1 MKKMAIGERVK
12 LSDFLDQSALS
23 KKLFVE
29 VIGEEELDIT
39 CFGLDSE
46 EKLSDDRYM
55 IFFNQL
61 ISPNNEILANLSNPK
76 KSVFEIELSKLPSN
90 IKKLVF
96 TLTLDSNKEIR
107 NIKPIKLNIG
117 NGIETSIQLEVK
129 GEDFRNEKAII
140 LAEVYFKDF
149 WRLNAVAKGFDGGLS
164 ALLRHF
170 GGEEIVE
177 EMDEKKVK
185 LEKKMREKAPVLVD
199 LTKKASISLEKV
211 GLKAHRAKV
220 ALCLDISG
228 SMDSLY
234 KKGLV
239 KKLSEKILALGCN
252 FDDDGEIDVFLFG
265 VNAHIP
271 EPYSIDNCG
280 NYLNDIL
287 KEYPLEG
294 GTDYGKVIKKIREYY
309 EDNTEGLPIY
319 VMFVTD
325 GETSSEDQ
333 ARDQIRKASYEPI
346 FWQFMAI
353 GEGRFRFLEE
363 LDTLAGRLIDNAGFF
378 KVSSPDSIS
387 DEELYDQLMSEY
399 PDWIKHAKNNK
410 LIF

>member
-1 MKKMAIGERVK
+1 MKNMSLGERVK
-12 LSDFLDQSALS
+12 LIDFLDQSILN
-23 KKLFVE
+23 KRLFIEIV
-29 VIGEEELDIT
+29 GEEELDIT

-55 IFFNQL
+55 IFYNQL
-61 ISPNNEILANLSNPK
+61 VSPNSEILSNLTNPK
-76 KSVFEIELSKLPSN
+76 KSIFEIDLNRLPAN

-117 NGIETSIQLEVK
+117 NGIETSIQFVVK

-140 LAEVYFKDF
+140 LAEVYFKDL

-164 ALLRHF
+164 ALLKHF
-170 GGEEIVE
+170 GGEEIVDII
-177 EMDEKKVK
+177 DEKKVN
-185 LEKKMREKAPVLVD
+185 LEKKMREKAPILVD

-234 KKGLV
+234 RKGLV

-265 VNAHIP
+265 IDAHIP

-280 NYLNDIL
+280 NYLNEIL

-309 EDNTEGLPIY
+309 EDSTEGLPIY

-363 LDTLAGRLIDNAGFF
+363 LDTLTGRLIDNAGFF

-399 PDWIKHAKNNK
+399 PDWIKHAKNKK